1 MPSPPVTSSTN
12 AVEISS
18 MSFVLQPHDH
28 IDSWSR
34 VIDAVL
40 EQVDHQSDEN
50 TVFERMIRVLEI
62 QYERRIDN
70 TRQQVQQLHGT
81 IAGIERHQR
90 QLDQERSAVERTL
103 HEHEQRLP
111 VAQQLAVVRQHK
123 RAQQRRR
130 YDRMHWIPVVSS
142 RCRKSYM
149 HAMNKHAAAEHE
161 LANLRVAIDHTRRAR
176 QHIAQ
181 TLANLNAQSM
191 DTRQQA
197 AVLEQ
202 RLKALDSTIAA
213 LIERRRFW
221 HAFELNQARLVRE
234 SARMLILSNVD
245 NEIDDDDNNDEWT
258 KKTFQ
263 MACFE
268 YAECIR
274 HGKEHLANPPGQ
286 YIEFECARC
295 LKLVQQQTWPMWM
308 GRHDL
313 VCQHCYQAPAKSNS
327 KKTKAQCNMN
337 DNTPCIKQIT
347 VHVPWKQ
354 KLIRF
359 FWHRLAKAI
368 KRRI

>member
-1 MPSPPVTSSTN
+1 
-12 AVEISS
+12 
-18 MSFVLQPHDH
+18 MSFVLQPYDR
-28 IDSWSR
+28 IGSWSR

-40 EQVDHQSDEN
+40 EQVDHQTDEN
-50 TVFERMIRVLEI
+50 TVFENMIRVLEI
-62 QYERRIDN
+62 HYERRIDG
-70 TRQQVQQLHGT
+70 TRQQVQRLYGT
-81 IAGIERHQR
+81 IADIEQR
-90 QLDQERSAVERTL
+90 QQQLNQEQSAVEQSL
-103 HEHEQRLP
+103 HEHEQQLP
-111 VAQQLAVVRQHK
+111 IVQQLAVVRQHK
-123 RAQQRRR
+123 RSRHQRR
-130 YDRMHWIPVVSS
+130 YDRMHWIPIVSS

-161 LANLRVAIDHTRRAR
+161 LANLRIAIDHTRRAR

-181 TLANLNAQSM
+181 TLANLNSQHKDA
-191 DTRQQA
+191 RQHA

-202 RLKALDSTIAA
+202 RLQALDSTMEA

-234 SARMLILSNVD
+234 SARMLMLSNID
-245 NEIDDDDNNDEWT
+245 NEMDDDDSNEWT

-274 HGKEHLANPPGQ
+274 HGKEHLNHPPGQ
-286 YIEFECARC
+286 HIEFECARC
-295 LKLVQQQTWPMWM
+295 LQLVQQSTWPVWM

-313 VCQHCYQAPAKSNS
+313 VCQHCYQTPAKSNC

-337 DNTPCIKQIT
+337 DPPCIKQIT
-347 VHVPWKQ
+347 VHLPWKQ
-354 KLIRF
+354 RLIRF